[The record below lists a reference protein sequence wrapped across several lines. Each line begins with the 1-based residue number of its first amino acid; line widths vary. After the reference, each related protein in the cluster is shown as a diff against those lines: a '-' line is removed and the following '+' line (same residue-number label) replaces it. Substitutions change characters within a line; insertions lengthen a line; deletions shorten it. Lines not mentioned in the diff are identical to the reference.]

1 MAAYKVRI
9 KLDEILKERGISDR
23 EFGRLTGIRYPS
35 VGEMRANKTQRLP
48 LDNLAIICEVLGVE
62 ITDILE
68 LDKEPRD

>member
-23 EFGRLTGIRYPS
+23 EFGRMTGIRYPS

-48 LDNLAIICEVLGVE
+48 LDNLAIICEVLDVE

-68 LDKEPRD
+68 LEKEPRD